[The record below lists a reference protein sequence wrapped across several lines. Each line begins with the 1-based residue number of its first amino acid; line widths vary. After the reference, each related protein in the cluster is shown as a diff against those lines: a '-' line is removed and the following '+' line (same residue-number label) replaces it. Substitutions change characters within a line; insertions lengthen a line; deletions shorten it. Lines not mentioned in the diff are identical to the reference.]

1 MIEVLEPSLAKI
13 SEALG
18 IKRLNEVQRIAA
30 DSGLYTTDGDFGIV
44 SMSRTGKSFAG
55 GLLIANELFQA
66 ISKRKE
72 ETPDS
77 ESNELAIILAPFHA
91 SARDTSATLS
101 QFFGWF
107 LRPMVVVGEI
117 RENRSILQL
126 SKGFSPNVLIA
137 TPDAMFDMIRMQETR
152 EWLLSRN
159 LRVLVSD
166 DTHSIIHDPVR
177 GPMLFEI
184 MKFAKNQMTPSPRI
198 LILSAQFDEP
208 TRLETAFGVKLI
220 IDEKEYDPPDIRLI
234 NYKSTKEKHT
244 KFAEH
249 LLDLAD
255 DGTRTLVYVNSIDQI
270 NNFVEEKGSELG
282 EAVSFD
288 VEHIIRE
295 RLEKV
300 SAVLKELEYPSYTQV
315 EQGIGCYHGQ
325 MDEAQRWFI
334 EWAFRRKY
342 IRFLFGTEA
351 LAYGVNTPV
360 SHVVMSAPG
369 IDEIFRQSMMARA
382 VRMRR
387 GKGRAGDC
395 TVFTKSI
402 TDVGE
407 LQRVYS
413 SPKLPTRFLNN
424 SQLSKILLGQIG
436 LGLMKTESERKKL
449 SKRLGM
455 FYKKSSTSRV
465 LKQMIKMNRPLVE
478 KKDNEFHLTPLGEV
492 AFENNLSHEQIVRFF
507 EGLSII
513 TENGSEPTEF
523 DILLLL
529 NHVALLE
536 RGRIARKKELDDELQ
551 QFYEEKIDSVL
562 AKGILDNTLEPVWKQ
577 AIEYS
582 TLVYVN
588 QEESLTYESKSRKSI
603 DRLKMEMEMFEPNF
617 RDFLLSLETNETI
630 LSEDERKTVQNI
642 LKVIQGNKFIGM
654 ITSVTDSMKHSLKG
668 RDLSFVD
675 FSDIERTI
683 DLTLESDLSA
693 IQKIK
698 LLDLFDTVES
708 TTRAFVDLM
717 ERSVDDPQAK
727 EALDLVCGFATEG
740 QVGSNLIK
748 ALEEEGVLERGT
760 TRELWHSF
768 STRVKDLKKKT
779 STPAKAAN
787 VLLSLF
793 TGDVVGAATGGV
805 DVLRAVFGRVKGDVD
820 TSGIS

>member
-1 MIEVLEPSLAKI
+1 MIDVLEPSLAKI

-18 IKRLNEVQRIAA
+18 IKKLNEVQRVAA
-30 DSGLYTTDGDFGIV
+30 KAGLYTTTDDFGIV

-55 GLLIANELFQA
+55 SLLIANEIFKA
-66 ISKRKE
+66 ICKRKE
-72 ETPDS
+72 ESSDS
-77 ESNELAIILAPFHA
+77 EANELAIILAPFHA
-91 SARDTSATLS
+91 SARDTSATIS

-117 RENRSILQL
+117 RDNQSVLQI
-126 SKGFSPNVLIA
+126 SKGFTPNVIVA
-137 TPDAMFDMIRMQETR
+137 TPDAMLEMIRIKQTR
-152 EWLLSRN
+152 DWLLTRN
-159 LRVLVSD
+159 LRVLVAD
-166 DTHSIIHDPVR
+166 DTHSIIHDPIR

-184 MKFAKNQMTPSPRI
+184 IKFVKAQVASSPR
-198 LILSAQFDEP
+198 LLVLSAQFDEP
-208 TRLETAFGVKLI
+208 DRLAKAFDVKMI
-220 IDEKEYDPPDIRLI
+220 IDDKEYDPPDIRLV
-234 NYKSTKEKHT
+234 NYKSTKEKET
-244 KFAEH
+244 KFTEH

-255 DGTRTLVYVNSIDQI
+255 DGSRTLVYINSIDQI
-270 NNFVEEKGSELG
+270 TNFVEENGPELG
-282 EAVSFD
+282 EAVSYD
-288 VEHIIRE
+288 IEHIIRE

-300 SAVLKELEYPSYTQV
+300 SSVLKELEYPNYPQI

-360 SHVVMSAPG
+360 SHVVMGAPG

-402 TDVGE
+402 TDVSE
-407 LQRVYS
+407 LERVYS

-424 SQLSKILLGQIG
+424 SQLSKILLGNIG
-436 LGLMKTESERKKL
+436 LGLLSKDDERKEV
-449 SKRLGM
+449 SKALGL
-455 FYKKSSTSRV
+455 FYKKGSTSRV
-465 LKQMIKMNRPLVE
+465 LKQMLKMKQPLIE
-478 KKDNEFHLTPLGEV
+478 KKNGELQLTPLGGY
-492 AFENNLSHEQIVRFF
+492 AFESNLSHEQISRFF
-507 EGLSII
+507 EGLNII
-513 TENGSEPTEF
+513 AENGSEPTEF

-536 RGRIARKKELDDELQ
+536 RGRLAKKKELDDELQ
-551 QFYEEKIDSVL
+551 KFYEQEIDSVL
-562 AKGILDNTLEPVWKQ
+562 AKGILDNALEPVWKQ

-582 TLVYVN
+582 TLIYVH
-588 QEESLTYESKSRKSI
+588 QQDDLSYDSKSRKSV
-603 DRLKMEMEMFEPNF
+603 DRLKMELEMFEPNF
-617 RDFLLSLETNETI
+617 RDFLIHLESDEAI
-630 LSEDERKTVQNI
+630 LSDKEKRTVQNI
-642 LKVIQGNKFIGM
+642 LKVLRGNKFVGL

-675 FSDIERTI
+675 FGDIERTI
-683 DLTLESDLSA
+683 DLTLQSDLSA

-717 ERSVDDPQAK
+717 ERSSDDPEAR
-727 EALDLVCGFATEG
+727 EALELVCGFATEG

-768 STRVKDLKKKT
+768 STRVKDLRKKT

-793 TGDVVGAATGGV
+793 TGDVVGAATGGY